1 MIKLMNLTPE
11 YIFIA
16 IFFLWALILT
26 FFFLRFYLFY
36 IKIKQGTKEK
46 SLIPILNEL
55 LEKETNI
62 EKSLLSLDKK
72 VAELDYESQ
81 FFIQKVGMLRF
92 NPFNDTGGDQSF
104 ILSLLDERDTG
115 VVISS
120 LHTRTGTRWYA
131 KKVIEGKG
139 VDHALSIEEKDAIL
153 KAKKLSKNNEKIK

>member
-1 MIKLMNLTPE
+1 M
-11 YIFIA
+11 A

-36 IKIKQGTKEK
+36 IKIRQGTKEK

-55 LEKETNI
+55 LEREIKI
-62 EKSLLSLDKK
+62 EKGLISLDNK
-72 VAELDYESQ
+72 VAELDEESQ
-81 FFIQKVGMLRF
+81 YFIQKVGMLRF

-104 ILSLLDERDTG
+104 IISLLDERDTG

-131 KKVIEGKG
+131 KKIVEGKG
-139 VDHALSIEEKDAIL
+139 VDHQLSAEEKDAIL
-153 KAKKLSKNNEKIK
+153 KAKKLSKK

>member
-1 MIKLMNLTPE
+1 MNKLMNLMPE
-11 YIFIA
+11 HIF
-16 IFFLWALILT
+16 LIILFIWTLVLT

-46 SLIPILNEL
+46 SLIPILNDL
-55 LEKETNI
+55 LEKEIRI
-62 EKSLLSLDKK
+62 EKGLVSLDKK
-72 VAELDYESQ
+72 VAELDEESQ

-131 KKVIEGKG
+131 KKIVEGKG
-139 VDHALSIEEKDAIL
+139 AEHELSAEEKDAIL
-153 KAKKLSKNNEKIK
+153 KAKKLSKK

>member
-1 MIKLMNLTPE
+1 M
-11 YIFIA
+11 A
-16 IFFLWALILT
+16 IFFIWALVLT

-46 SLIPILNEL
+46 SLIPILNDL
-55 LEKETNI
+55 LSKEIKI
-62 EKSLLSLDKK
+62 EKGIIALDRK
-72 VAELDYESQ
+72 VAELDEESQ

-131 KKVIEGKG
+131 KQIVEGKAL
-139 VDHALSIEEKDAIL
+139 DHELSNEEKNAIL
-153 KAKKLSKNNEKIK
+153 KAKRLSRNNEKIK

>member
-1 MIKLMNLTPE
+1 MPE
-11 YIFIA
+11 HIFLA
-16 IFFLWALILT
+16 IFFLWALVLT
-26 FFFLRFYLFY
+26 FLFLRFYLFY

-55 LEKETNI
+55 LEKEIKI
-62 EKSLLSLDKK
+62 EKGIIALDKK
-72 VAELDYESQ
+72 VAELDEESQ

-131 KKVIEGKG
+131 KKIIEGKA
-139 VDHALSIEEKDAIL
+139 VDHELSQEEKDAIS
-153 KAKKLSKNNEKIK
+153 KAKRLSKK

>member
-1 MIKLMNLTPE
+1 MIRLMDLNPQL
-11 YIFIA
+11 ILLFV
-16 IFFLWALILT
+16 FFVWLIVLT

-55 LEKETNI
+55 LEKENLM
-62 EKSLLSLDKK
+62 EKSLVSIDKK
-72 VAELDYESQ
+72 VAELDEESQ

-131 KKVIEGKG
+131 KKIVEGKG
-139 VDHALSIEEKDAIL
+139 VDHELSAEERDAIL
-153 KAKKLSKNNEKIK
+153 KAKKLSKK

>member
-1 MIKLMNLTPE
+1 MVKLMNLTPE
-11 YIFIA
+11 LIILF
-16 IFFLWALILT
+16 IFFIWLCVLT

-55 LEKETNI
+55 LEKEIKI
-62 EKSLLSLDKK
+62 EKGLVSLDKK
-72 VAELDYESQ
+72 VAELDEESQ

-131 KKVIEGKG
+131 KKIVEGKG
-139 VDHALSIEEKDAIL
+139 AEHDLSAEEKDAIL
-153 KAKKLSKNNEKIK
+153 KAKKLSKK

>member
-1 MIKLMNLTPE
+1 MNLMPE
-11 YIFIA
+11 HIFLA
-16 IFFLWALILT
+16 IFFLWALVLT
-26 FFFLRFYLFY
+26 FLFLRFYLFY

-55 LEKETNI
+55 LEKEIKI
-62 EKSLLSLDKK
+62 EKGIIALDKK
-72 VAELDYESQ
+72 VAELDEESQ

-131 KKVIEGKG
+131 KKIIEGKA
-139 VDHALSIEEKDAIL
+139 VDHELSQEEKDAIS
-153 KAKKLSKNNEKIK
+153 KAKRLSKK